1 MGSTCWDENIRL
13 AEKVGELEVSLKK
26 ERDYNIELRSQIHDL
41 EIELASLRD
50 SPTVRFFRED

>member
-13 AEKVGELEVSLKK
+13 AEKVGELEVALKK

-41 EIELASLRD
+41 EMELASLRD
-50 SPTVRFFRED
+50 SPTVRFF